1 MALVSL
7 LEEDI
12 FFCKSLTSSHYIWK
26 FIFDLKTQKFQ
37 RFELLNSNLI
47 EYILFGGVYSILR
60 SFKGEIHQ
68 FSKDFYDPVFVFFAK
83 RPG

>member
-12 FFCKSLTSSHYIWK
+12 FFCKSSLYLEVY
-26 FIFDLKTQKFQ
+26 FRYKTQKFQ
-37 RFELLNSNLI
+37 RFELLNTNLI

-60 SFKGEIHQ
+60 RENTSIFKR
-68 FSKDFYDPVFVFFAK
+68 FL
-83 RPG
+83 